1 VTGSRSFDRAADYYD
16 DTRTTDPATLERILE
31 LLQEVA
37 GTSGG
42 PVLEIGVGTGQLAV
56 PLRARGVPVVGID
69 LSDAMMAKL
78 RAKPGG
84 DAVPLIRGDATRL
97 PFSDAAFA
105 GAYARWVLHLI
116 PNWMDAIR
124 ELDRVVAA
132 GRIAMEPG
140 GESGIFAE
148 IQQRFVE
155 VLGPQALTP
164 GMAPMDLDRD
174 TVLDAAMAE
183 VGRSLVEVVEIAYDR
198 EVRLGEHFDRLP
210 RKEYS
215 WTWHVPDEELL
226 GAIPQ
231 VRSWAAERWDLDE
244 PQPGVPTRWR
254 VYGRA
259 A

>member
-1 VTGSRSFDRAADYYD
+1 MTGSQSFDRAAEYYD
-16 DTRTTDPATLERILE
+16 DTRTTDAATLGRILD
-31 LLQEVA
+31 LLETLDEAA
-37 GTSGG
+37 G
-42 PVLEIGVGTGQLAV
+42 PILEIGVGTGQLAV
-56 PLRARGVPVVGID
+56 PLRARGVGVIGID
-69 LSDAMMAKL
+69 LSTAMMAKL

-84 DAVPLIRGDATRL
+84 DAVPLIRGDATQL
-97 PFSDAAFA
+97 PFPAGAIA

-124 ELDRVVAA
+124 ELDRVVVAA

-148 IQQRFVE
+148 IQRRFVE
-155 VLGPQALTP
+155 VLGPQALSS
-164 GMAPMDLDRD
+164 GMDPMDRD
-174 TVLDAAMAE
+174 AVLDAAMAE

-215 WTWHVPDEELL
+215 WTWQVPDDALAA
-226 GAIPQ
+226 AIPQ

-254 VYGRA
+254 VYARGA
-259 A
+259 

>member
-1 VTGSRSFDRAADYYD
+1 MTGSQSFDRAADYYD

-84 DAVPLIRGDATRL
+84 DAVALVRGDATWL
-97 PFSDAAFA
+97 PFGDGAFA

-116 PNWMDAIR
+116 PNWPDAVR
-124 ELDRVVAA
+124 EFGRVVDAD
-132 GRIAMEPG
+132 GRIAVEPRV
-140 GESGIFAE
+140 ESPVFAE
-148 IQQRFVE
+148 IQRRFMD
-155 VLGPQALTP
+155 VLGDEARSP
-164 GMAPMDLDRD
+164 GMDLDED
-174 TVLDAAMAE
+174 VLLDAAMAD
-183 VGRSLVEVVEIAYDR
+183 VGRSLIEVVKIAYDR
-198 EVRLGEHFDRLP
+198 EFRLRELFDRTV
-210 RKEYS
+210 RREYS
-215 WTWHVPDEELL
+215 WTWRVPHDALT
-226 GAIPQ
+226 AAVPQ

-244 PQPGVPTRWR
+244 LQRGVPTRWR
-254 VYGRA
+254 VYGRVA
-259 A
+259 